1 MNKNL
6 EMSLRWFFGNACRWG
21 KKWYILPKCQCRR
34 TVTVW
39 LGMYGSGWSPG
50 GMGTVDT
57 SMARPRAP
65 VLEPPGCCCWC
76 VSITEHGPLDPSFL
90 NVCLSCLPS
99 LCPQLGQ
106 FLCSAGYKGWAH
118 KKCSNRVR
126 WSMLDASLW
135 AIEQAES
142 RASGYMLVDTLQQIL
157 RGLRGGVR
165 TLQLRWFS
173 DCFVDMSRGMSSG
186 AWGKK

>member
-1 MNKNL
+1 
-6 EMSLRWFFGNACRWG
+6 
-21 KKWYILPKCQCRR
+21 
-34 TVTVW
+34 
-39 LGMYGSGWSPG
+39 MYGSGVLGEWVLWIRAWPDQGPQCWSLLVAAG
-50 GMGTVDT
+50 G
-57 SMARPRAP
+57 
-65 VLEPPGCCCWC
+65 

-106 FLCSAGYKGWAH
+106 FLCSAGYKGCAH

-126 WSMLDASLW
+126 WSMLYAWVW

-165 TLQLRWFS
+165 TLQLPWFS

-186 AWGKK
+186 DWEKK